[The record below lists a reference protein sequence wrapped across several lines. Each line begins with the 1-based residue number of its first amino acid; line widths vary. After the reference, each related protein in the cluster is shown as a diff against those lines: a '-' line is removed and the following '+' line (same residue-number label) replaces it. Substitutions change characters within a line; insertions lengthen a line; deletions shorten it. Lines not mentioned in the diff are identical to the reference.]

1 MNKFWNFGEPDG
13 PNELRL
19 DGEIASETWWGDEVT
34 PALFRAELMEHPGD
48 ITVWINSPGGDVFAA
63 SSIYTALKEHAGR
76 VTVKIEALAASAAS
90 IVAMA
95 GDEILIAPTAYMMI
109 HRAATIALGD
119 SDEMRAAARTLDE
132 VDGGIVN
139 LYAMRTGQS
148 ADRVERMMKATTW
161 MNAASAVALGFADG
175 MLYAEDAKPQPEPGE
190 ASAESDSAQAAG
202 PAGSTGPRKTAA
214 ARAAAVTFAA
224 SASADALIARLRE
237 AGKKPEPENDPTRDD
252 NARERFALRMKL
264 MQNMGGLK

>member
-19 DGEIASETWWGDEVT
+19 DGEIASESWWGDEVT
-34 PALFRAELMEHPGD
+34 PAIFRAELMEHPGD

-148 ADRVERMMKATTW
+148 ADKIERMMRATTW
-161 MNAASAVALGFADG
+161 MNAPSAVALGFADG
-175 MLYAEDAKPQPEPGE
+175 MLYSDDAKAQPEQEGADTE
-190 ASAESDSAQAAG
+190 GGDTQAG
-202 PAGSTGPRKTAA
+202 PVSSSGPRKAAA

-224 SASADALIARLRE
+224 SATADALIARLKE
-237 AGKKPEPENDPTRDD
+237 AGQKPKPENDATQDD

-264 MQNMGGLK
+264 MQKMGGMK

>member
-19 DGEIASETWWGDEVT
+19 DGEIASESWWGDEVT
-34 PALFRAELMEHPGD
+34 PAIFRAELMEHPGD

-148 ADRVERMMKATTW
+148 ADKIERMMKATTW
-161 MNAASAVALGFADG
+161 MNAASAVELGFADG
-175 MLYAEDAKPQPEPGE
+175 MLYSEDAKAQPEQEG
-190 ASAESDSAQAAG
+190 ATTESGGTQTG
-202 PAGSTGPRKTAA
+202 PMSSIGPRKTAS

-224 SASADALIARLRE
+224 SATADALIARLKE
-237 AGKKPEPENDPTRDD
+237 AGQKPDPKNDQTHDD

-264 MQNMGGLK
+264 MQKMGGMK

>member
-19 DGEIASETWWGDEVT
+19 DGEIASESWWGDEVT
-34 PALFRAELMEHPGD
+34 PAIFRAELMEHPGD

-148 ADRVERMMKATTW
+148 ADKIERMMKATTW

-175 MLYAEDAKPQPEPGE
+175 MLYSEDAKAQPEQEGT
-190 ASAESDSAQAAG
+190 STESGGTPAG
-202 PAGSTGPRKTAA
+202 PANSSGPRKAAA

-224 SASADALIARLRE
+224 SATADALIARLKE
-237 AGKKPEPENDPTRDD
+237 AGRKPDPKNDQTHDD

-264 MQNMGGLK
+264 MQKMGGMK

>member
-19 DGEIASETWWGDEVT
+19 DGEIASESWWGDEVT
-34 PALFRAELMEHPGD
+34 PAIFRAELMEHPGD

-148 ADRVERMMKATTW
+148 ADKIERMMKATTW
-161 MNAASAVALGFADG
+161 MNAASAVELGFADG
-175 MLYAEDAKPQPEPGE
+175 MLYSEDAKAQPEQEG
-190 ASAESDSAQAAG
+190 ATTESGGTQTG
-202 PAGSTGPRKTAA
+202 PMSSIGPRKTAS

-224 SASADALIARLRE
+224 SSTADALIARLKETGR
-237 AGKKPEPENDPTRDD
+237 KPDPKNDQTHDD

-264 MQNMGGLK
+264 MQKMGGMK